1 MHFEHDTYISPFTWR
16 YGSDDMR
23 RVFSEIH
30 KRRLLRRVWIALAKA
45 ENKAGLVS
53 DEQIAELE
61 EHKDDVDIERALEI
75 ERDIKHDLMAEIKV
89 YAEQCPKASAIIHL
103 GATSMDILDNMDVVR
118 QKEALDIIIDK
129 VKQLL
134 KVFLHLLEEY
144 KAVPAMAFTHLQP
157 AEITTVGYRLSQT
170 AQDLSDDL
178 ENLLFLRNSLK
189 GKGLKG
195 AVGTAASYTE
205 LLEDT
210 DISAFDLEKIFLD
223 ELGIKAFD
231 AATQVYPRKQD
242 LRLIESLSGLCCT
255 LHKFA
260 ADFRIMQS
268 PPIGE
273 WAEPFGEH
281 QVGSSAMP
289 FKRNPINSEKID
301 SLTRLVSSYYQV
313 AWQNSALMFLERTL
327 DDSANRRIY
336 IPEAFLATDECLKTI
351 INVVGGMK
359 IFQDGRLMENYGIFS
374 SSEKLLMCLV
384 KKGADRQEMH
394 EIIREDSLKA
404 WSEIQH
410 GRKNNLKT
418 LLAEDPQ
425 LLKYMTQDEIEKCL
439 DASLYIGD
447 AVMRTE
453 LVISRVK
460 KLTE

>member
-103 GATSMDILDNMDVVR
+103 GATSMDILDNMDVIR

-129 VKQLL
+129 VKKLL
-134 KVFLHLLEEY
+134 KVFLHLLEKY

-210 DISAFDLEKIFLD
+210 DISAFDLEEIFLN
-223 ELGIKAFD
+223 ELGINAFD
-231 AATQVYPRKQD
+231 ATTQVYPRKQD
-242 LRLIESLSGLCCT
+242 LRLIEALSGLCCT

-384 KKGADRQEMH
+384 KNGADRQKMH

-418 LLAEDPQ
+418 LLTEDPQ

-453 LVISRVK
+453 LVIARVK